1 MSDQQSTSWRDRF
14 FGTAPLAKATPDER
28 ADATGGTDADASEVS
43 EAHSAELAPDSTE
56 AATTTVDEHDAH
68 QPLVEHEPDADTAVL
83 ERPSASDSPIEPT
96 VIAPSTLRGPS
107 HSAAHPDDSARPTPE
122 QVHGDAASS
131 SLESEPVA
139 EPTEPP
145 ALVEPRRPS
154 FGLRRHGDEAAP
166 GAGIAGLPEASV
178 AAGAASGDG
187 DRREFVEPEPT
198 QALDAQRHDDDAT
211 RAIDMTDERDS
222 TPADDAPTRAMDAH
236 ADEPTQALEQQQPL
250 RDRSNRFGIVR
261 DDVRDEVPATA
272 IGGDAATSGAAAGG
286 SPIVLVEEPVPPR
299 RKGARGVGVAVV
311 LLATLVFGLLHA
323 AAFFAVGYLFDRQ
336 FDAAA
341 TLQSL
346 WLRPSYLLPVVVFFV
361 GYLILSLIA
370 NRAGW
375 WAHVLGGF
383 VVALLTYAAHIA
395 GAFMESEGGW
405 GSFTAVL
412 GIDAASLG
420 QLLLAP
426 LSVLAFVI
434 AREVPIWIGGIQSR
448 RGRRAKERNRQA
460 MDEFNSEHAEQ
471 LAAYERA
478 RG

>member
-14 FGTAPLAKATPDER
+14 FGTAPLAEATPDER
-28 ADATGGTDADASEVS
+28 GGAPADADVDASEVS
-43 EAHSAELAPDSTE
+43 AAHSAELAPDSTE
-56 AATTTVDEHDAH
+56 AATTTVDEHDEH
-68 QPLVEHEPDADTAVL
+68 QPLVEHEPEADTAVL
-83 ERPSASDSPIEPT
+83 ERPAASDSPIEPT
-96 VIAPSTLRGPS
+96 VIAPSSLRGPS
-107 HSAAHPDDSARPTPE
+107 HSAAHPDDAARPSAE
-122 QVHGDAASS
+122 QVHGEAASS

-154 FGLRRHGDEAAP
+154 FGLRRHGDAEAP
-166 GAGIAGLPEASV
+166 GASLSGLTGASV
-178 AAGAASGDG
+178 AAGAASGDR
-187 DRREFVEPEPT
+187 DREFVEPEPT
-198 QALDAQRHDDDAT
+198 QAIDAQRRDDDDAT
-211 RAIDMTDERDS
+211 RAMDTVGDDRDADA
-222 TPADDAPTRAMDAH
+222 TDDAPTRTMDAQ
-236 ADEPTQALEQQQPL
+236 ADEPTQSLQQPL

-261 DDVRDEVPATA
+261 DDVRDEVPDSA
-272 IGGDAATSGAAAGG
+272 IGGDATTTGAGA
-286 SPIVLVEEPVPPR
+286 PIVLVEEPVPPR

-311 LLATLVFGLLHA
+311 LLATLVFALLHA

-336 FDAAA
+336 FDAAE

-361 GYLILSLIA
+361 GYLLLSLIA

-383 VVALLTYAAHIA
+383 VVALLAYAAHIA
-395 GAFMESEGGW
+395 GAYMEAEGGW
-405 GSFTAVL
+405 GSFAAVP

-426 LSVLAFVI
+426 LSVLAFVL
-434 AREVPIWIGGIQSR
+434 AREVPIWVGGIQSR
-448 RGRRAKERNRQA
+448 RGRRARERNRQA
-460 MDEFNSEHAEQ
+460 MDEFNSENAER

>member
-14 FGTAPLAKATPDER
+14 FGTAPLAEATPDDR
-28 ADATGGTDADASEVS
+28 VDASGDVDAPAEVS
-43 EAHSAELAPDSTE
+43 AAHSAELAPDSTE
-56 AATTTVDEHDAH
+56 AAATTVDEHDEH
-68 QPLVEHEPDADTAVL
+68 QPLVEHDDEADTAVL
-83 ERPSASDSPIEPT
+83 ERPASSDSPIEPT

-107 HSAAHPDDSARPTPE
+107 HSAAHPDDSARSTAE
-122 QVHGDAASS
+122 EVHGEAASS
-131 SLESEPVA
+131 SLESEPIDEA
-139 EPTEPP
+139 GEPP

-154 FGLRRHGDEAAP
+154 FGLRRHGDAGAP
-166 GAGIAGLPEASV
+166 GASLAGLTEASV
-178 AAGAASGDG
+178 AAGAASDDR

-198 QALDAQRHDDDAT
+198 QAIDAQRREDDDDAT
-211 RAIDMTDERDS
+211 RAMDTVGDDRD
-222 TPADDAPTRAMDAH
+222 ADAPTRAMDAQ
-236 ADEPTQALEQQQPL
+236 ADEPTQALEQQPL

-261 DDVRDEVPATA
+261 DDVRDEVPASA
-272 IGGDAATSGAAAGG
+272 IPVEDESARAG

-311 LLATLVFGLLHA
+311 LLATLVFALLHA

-336 FDAAA
+336 FDAAE

-346 WLRPSYLLPVVVFFV
+346 WLLPSYLLPVVVFFV

-395 GAFMESEGGW
+395 GAYMESEGGW
-405 GSFTAVL
+405 GSFAAVP

-434 AREVPIWIGGIQSR
+434 AREVPIWVGGIQSR
-448 RGRRAKERNRQA
+448 RGRRARERNREA
-460 MDEFNSEHAEQ
+460 MDEFNSENAER

>member
-14 FGTAPLAKATPDER
+14 FGTAPLSEATPDER
-28 ADATGGTDADASEVS
+28 IEATGDADASEVS
-43 EAHSAELAPDSTE
+43 AAHSAELAPDSTE
-56 AATTTVDEHDAH
+56 AATATVDEHDEH
-68 QPLVEHEPDADTAVL
+68 QPLVEHEPEADTAVL
-83 ERPSASDSPIEPT
+83 ERPAPSDSPIEPT

-107 HSAAHPDDSARPTPE
+107 HSAAHPDDSARSTAAE
-122 QVHGDAASS
+122 VHGEAASS
-131 SLESEPVA
+131 SLEGEPV
-139 EPTEPP
+139 EPAEPP

-154 FGLRRHGDEAAP
+154 FGLRRHGDAGAP
-166 GAGIAGLPEASV
+166 GASLAGLTEASV
-178 AAGAASGDG
+178 AAGAASDDR

-198 QALDAQRHDDDAT
+198 QAIDAQRRDDDAT
-211 RAIDMTDERDS
+211 RAMDTVDD
-222 TPADDAPTRAMDAH
+222 PAVGATDDAPTRAMDAQ
-236 ADEPTQALEQQQPL
+236 ADEPTQALEQPQL

-261 DDVRDEVPATA
+261 DDVRDEVPASAT
-272 IGGDAATSGAAAGG
+272 GGDDATAGAAASGA
-286 SPIVLVEEPVPPR
+286 PIVLVEEPVPPR
-299 RKGARGVGVAVV
+299 RKGARGVGLAVV
-311 LLATLVFGLLHA
+311 LLATLVFALLLA
-323 AAFFAVGYLFDRQ
+323 AAAFAVGYLFDRQ

-346 WLRPSYLLPVVVFFV
+346 WLRPSYLLPVIVFFV

-395 GAFMESEGGW
+395 GAHMESEGGW
-405 GSFTAVL
+405 GSFAAVA

-434 AREVPIWIGGIQSR
+434 AREVPIWVGGIQSR
-448 RGRRAKERNRQA
+448 RGRRAREHNRQA
-460 MDEFNSEHAEQ
+460 MDEFNSEHAER